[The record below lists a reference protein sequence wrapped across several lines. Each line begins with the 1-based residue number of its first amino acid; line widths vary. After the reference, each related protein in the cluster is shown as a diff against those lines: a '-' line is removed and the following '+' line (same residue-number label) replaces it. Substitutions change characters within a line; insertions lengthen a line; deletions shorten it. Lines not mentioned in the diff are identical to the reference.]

1 MTWRILWYLYGL
13 LRVPLPP
20 NAYSHPSPVFLLLK
34 KFIFFLLVYR
44 CFIRNPVTTPTSGL
58 HQGMVVY
65 FSFQK
70 REGDSFHEL
79 ETIEFDLNS
88 QQQPRA
94 D

>member
-1 MTWRILWYLYGL
+1 MAHPLVFEWAVEGSSSPKCLFTSFSSVSTSKEVYL
-13 LRVPLPP
+13 
-20 NAYSHPSPVFLLLK
+20 FL
-34 KFIFFLLVYR
+34 IGYR
-44 CFIRNPVTTPTSGL
+44 RFIRNPVTTPTSGL